1 MWIFFSILAVFG
13 LTSRNLLTKVG
24 LGKVNEYIVIF
35 FTVFGAFFVGVVLVL
50 INGLVISDSSFWR
63 IFLIRVFLDTVAAIT
78 LFKALKSRAVSYVVP
93 LTAITPIFTILSGYF
108 INGDSISS
116 FGFLAILIIV
126 LGCILVVVSEIDMKK
141 GKRGLKE
148 LVLPTLL
155 IMITTISWGILDAVH
170 KEGIEVSSPYTYFFL
185 GNLAY
190 VIIFF
195 FFSFI
200 FARKDFK
207 VLKDKKLL
215 SINLSL
221 GFLLAIEFLSQLF
234 ALQDGIAAYVSAMKS
249 LNIIFTTILAFLFL
263 KEGKSGNRFMK
274 LVGVLVSFL
283 GVLILI
289 WSNF

>member
-1 MWIFFSILAVFG
+1 MWIFFSIFAVLG

-24 LGKVNEYIVIF
+24 LGKVNEYILLF
-35 FTVFGAFFVGVVLVL
+35 FTVFGALLVGVVLVL
-50 INGLVISDSSFWR
+50 INGIEISDSSFWR

-78 LFKALKSRAVSYVVP
+78 LFKALKSKAVSYVVP
-93 LTAITPIFTILSGYF
+93 LTAITPIFTIISGYF

-116 FGFLAILIIV
+116 TGLLGISIIV
-126 LGCILVVVSEIDMKK
+126 LGSIFVVVSEIDKKK
-141 GKRGLKE
+141 GKRGLEE

-155 IMITTISWGILDAVH
+155 IMVTTISWGILDAVH

-195 FFSFI
+195 FLSFL
-200 FARKDFK
+200 FARKDFE

-221 GFLLAIEFLSQLF
+221 GFLLSIEFLSQLF
-234 ALQDGIAAYVSAMKS
+234 ALQDGIAAYVSAIKS
-249 LNIIFTTILAFLFL
+249 LNIVFTTILAFLFL

-274 LVGVLVSFL
+274 LIGVAISFL
-283 GVLILI
+283 GALLLI